1 MPLRTQRDEGVS
13 LNLTP
18 LIDIL
23 FLLIIFFMVGT
34 RFTEL
39 SEAERNID
47 LQVPEVARAGALT
60 PPPRKREINVF
71 RDGRLTLDNV
81 PVSLAQ
87 LQNQLVEGKRQY
99 AALGVVVRGDAAT
112 VYQHI
117 ADVLAACREAGIGD
131 LGISVRVASNE
142 ASRNGR

>member
-13 LNLTP
+13 MNLTP
-18 LIDIL
+18 LIDIV

-47 LQVPEVARAGALT
+47 LQVPQVAHAGALT
-60 PPPRKREINVF
+60 PPPRKREVNVF
-71 RDGRLTLDNV
+71 RDGKVTLDNS
-81 PVSLAQ
+81 PVSLAELQDQ
-87 LQNQLVEGKRQY
+87 LAEGKRQY
-99 AALGVVVRGDAAT
+99 AGLGVVVRGDAGA

-117 ADVLAACREAGIGD
+117 ADVLAACREAGIAD
-131 LGISVRVASNE
+131 LGISVRVASSE
-142 ASRNGR
+142 ANRNGR